1 MPSIL
6 LYILIFVPCVLAD
19 DWEDF
24 TNNLATDLAPLITLF
39 GERLTKQF
47 LSESISLLDNFIF
60 ALSPL
65 GVLTAVVSVIR
76 VCGGSSLRAFI
87 GRAQEGP
94 AEAEAELLP
103 CVSESTAELFNEG
116 GISRVFGRPKIVE
129 IVMWN
134 DDEAQNEEDRIKIGT
149 LRDAL
154 QCGAWSA
161 RDSALSLEDLKAVVN
176 TPELDVPNLSLNK
189 GIKCRGQFWF
199 YCVAIIGVLLQLGS
213 MVYAGITVFVF
224 PSTFEKDGSA
234 VPSYAFPFYI
244 LGSVL
249 LFIGMLFCAIIIERS
264 SDEIYF
270 KPNKPSKIF
279 WLQPGKQNV
288 GDQVF
293 NAFLAVKEGSKGTL
307 TKKMEYI
314 KSVRVRKYDGRS
326 MEIYVSV
333 LSTLLGFIFQFIG
346 LRGLHASVIL
356 AQLGSTFIMSIL
368 RTCLRTERMPHDEN
382 RIRDERGII
391 SNKHQELDC
400 LTFHLHGIE
409 SLEML
414 TPSTSSQLSTDLSS
428 NSTHSGTNSVKQIVR
443 TRTRLAELTSMSNQ
457 GLIVDWNKM
466 PIRDAAQSLVR
477 AIESTTNL
485 LSGWS
490 DAFTKSFE
498 FNIQI
503 ECQRASNGSFPRIR
517 EMIPLA
523 MTRCGDSQRWTINV
537 NQLEA
542 MIGLSVWS
550 LYKSEE
556 QNLHRPLSR
565 MIGLSTSQAS
575 QKETYRLFHR
585 WVYRQTDA
593 RLTSAKMADH
603 SRRWFG
609 WFTLDSEENNLAE
622 EVFVMRTKNEIEKMV
637 AQDIFVQYLLTAL
650 GKVPELGGDTKIIHL
665 DGSYDSFTVHN
676 NRVDEMVRCFEDCG
690 LGSREDALLCITLVL
705 KERDLLPEL
714 LADAPNVRNHVEK
727 LVGRNDWHNAFDLV
741 WWICQRSDGVEFET
755 SAYELGYLCRRALL
769 NPSKSAQEE
778 GLENVCRMLKF
789 DIGANFRDIQRM
801 RRPVGWPISSA
812 AFTWWTRLSRQVA
825 WVAWHISINAKGM
838 DWVQQPLREIWV
850 QGQPGNLPIE
860 SAAHTE
866 MTSQESS
873 KILRNWLVL
882 DLTAFIDEHS
892 GEQDLLAFR
901 CALET
906 GNHAL
911 IYFTMVVWTE
921 LGLVY
926 PGLVQHAFLV
936 AARSRCEW
944 AIQVLLKRGADIE
957 STNSDQ
963 VSALAEAVILDDV
976 DATRML
982 LEHGASSNGHDQN
995 PKRRPLLLAAQR
1007 GATEIARLILEHGA
1021 NLEAVDRVGL
1031 TALHWAVRENQ
1042 VETTQFLLAR
1052 GADFNQKG
1060 PDQLRPLDV
1069 AVMND
1074 QVQMVD
1080 VLLQN
1085 STSNINDCN
1094 WSSGRTA
1101 LITAVTNSKIELVN
1115 LLLSKGADP
1124 QACDDNG
1131 LTPIDWAKSTGKDDV
1146 LSILQNLTGH
1156 KPDPAQ
1162 GRVEMGSNEARRPRA
1177 SRAASD
1183 IANCDDSVTHDPH
1196 QFP

>member
-6 LYILIFVPCVLAD
+6 LCILIFVPCVLAD

-270 KPNKPSKIF
+270 KPNKPSKLF

-293 NAFLAVKEGSKGTL
+293 NAFLAVKEGSEGTL

-409 SLEML
+409 SFEML

-466 PIRDAAQSLVR
+466 PIRDAAQSLAR

-485 LSGWS
+485 LSAWS

-503 ECQRASNGSFPRIR
+503 ECQRASNGSSPRIR

-565 MIGLSTSQAS
+565 MIGLSISQAS
-575 QKETYRLFHR
+575 QKETYRLFHK

-609 WFTLDSEENNLAE
+609 WFDLDSDEHHPAKEIL
-622 EVFVMRTKNEIEKMV
+622 VMRTKNEIEMMV

-650 GKVPELGGDTKIIHL
+650 GRVSELGGDTRLLHR
-665 DGSYDSFTVHN
+665 DGSYEAFTVHHD
-676 NRVDEMVRCFEDCG
+676 RVDEMVHCFENCG
-690 LGSREDALLCITLVL
+690 LGSREDALLCIVLVL

-714 LADAPNVRNHVEK
+714 SADAPSVRERIQQLIEQNNWE
-727 LVGRNDWHNAFDLV
+727 NAFHLIR
-741 WWICQRSDGVEFET
+741 WICERSDGVELQI

-769 NPSKSAQEE
+769 DPSKSAQEK
-778 GLENVCRMLKF
+778 GLENVCQILDSDPETDF
-789 DIGANFRDIQRM
+789 FTTQGL
-801 RRPVGWPISSA
+801 RRPREWPSSPSFLSWWVAFGQQLGW
-812 AFTWWTRLSRQVA
+812 L
-825 WVAWHISINAKGM
+825 AWHISSNVKESKWIQPALTHRKAHKM
-838 DWVQQPLREIWV
+838 LQASQLTVQAI
-850 QGQPGNLPIE
+850 G
-860 SAAHTE
+860 
-866 MTSQESS
+866 
-873 KILRNWLVL
+873 
-882 DLTAFIDEHS
+882 TAEN
-892 GEQDLLAFR
+892 EAVYVRDLLASR
-901 CALET
+901 SLDSDHSYDTSDMNAYEWVRTTGYDALLYFFILQWIEIGT
-906 GNHAL
+906 TFPPAL
-911 IYFTMVVWTE
+911 KQIIT
-921 LGLVY
+921 
-926 PGLVQHAFLV
+926 V
-936 AARSRCEW
+936 AAMCHSTWGIEILLRRS
-944 AIQVLLKRGADIE
+944 IDIDTLGSE
-957 STNSDQ
+957 
-963 VSALAEAVILDDV
+963 VSALQEVINEKDTRATEILL
-976 DATRML
+976 AHGARANGRERTRMA
-982 LEHGASSNGHDQN
+982 H
-995 PKRRPLLLAAQR
+995 PIILAAMQ
-1007 GATEIARLILEHGA
+1007 GATEIVQLLLDHQA
-1021 NLEAVDRVGL
+1021 NIEAEDFAGL
-1031 TALHWAVRENQ
+1031 TALQWAVRENHLDVARLLLSRKAD
-1042 VETTQFLLAR
+1042 VETTGSDR
-1052 GADFNQKG
+1052 YT
-1060 PDQLRPLDV
+1060 PLTI
-1069 AVMND
+1069 AVLHGL
-1074 QVQMVD
+1074 VEMVE
-1080 VLLQN
+1080 VLLEAQAD
-1085 STSNINDCN
+1085 IN
-1094 WSSGRTA
+1094 GRERTTNQTA
-1101 LITAVTNSKIELVN
+1101 LITAAQTSFADIVR
-1115 LLLSKGADP
+1115 LLLLKGARVDACDSKGLSALDY
-1124 QACDDNG
+1124 
-1131 LTPIDWAKSTGKDDV
+1131 AKRK
-1146 LSILQNLTGH
+1146 
-1156 KPDPAQ
+1156 
-1162 GRVEMGSNEARRPRA
+1162 GR
-1177 SRAASD
+1177 SD
-1183 IANCDDSVTHDPH
+1183 IVAMLEGAINDVEIRDIQS
-1196 QFP
+1196 